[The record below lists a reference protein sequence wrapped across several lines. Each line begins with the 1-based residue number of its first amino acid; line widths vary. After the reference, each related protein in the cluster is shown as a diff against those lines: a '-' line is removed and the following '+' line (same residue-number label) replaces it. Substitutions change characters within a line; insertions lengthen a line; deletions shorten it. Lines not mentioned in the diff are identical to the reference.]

1 MNAFFARIRWV
12 LKGQNGTS
20 ATIQTFL
27 SRVLILATNVAT
39 GVITARFLGSQGRG
53 EQAAI
58 SLWPQFIAYTLTLG
72 LPSALIYNLK
82 RYPEAKSK
90 LFSAALFLGTIF
102 GFVAMLIGV
111 VFIPFWLSKYSIDV
125 IRDAQWMMLSA
136 PLALLG
142 VIFIAALESEGKFGI
157 ANQSRNFLPLATLGL
172 LGGLAL
178 THTLTPLTSGI
189 AYILPN
195 LPISVWICIYLWR
208 LLKPQWQELDKSCKQ
223 LLSYGVRSYGIDL
236 LGTLA
241 LQVDQVL
248 VIGLLSPSS
257 MGIYAVALSLS
268 RMLNVF
274 QASIVT
280 VLFPKIAAGSIAEV
294 VSLTGQVA
302 RVNML
307 LTSLI
312 GIVLMVLGPIVLQ
325 VLYGSEFTGAVA
337 VFRIL
342 IIEVILAGTTMI
354 LAQSFM
360 ALGRPGIVT
369 ILQGFGLGLSLPLML
384 ILIPRY
390 GLVGAGLSLLGSTTA
405 RLIFILLSYRI
416 TLKVSPPNLLLT
428 SADLLS
434 LKHKIFQSM

>member
-1 MNAFFARIRWV
+1 MNAFVARIHWV

-39 GVITARFLGSQGRG
+39 GIITARLLGSQGRG

-58 SLWPQFIAYTLTLG
+58 ILWPQFLAYTLTLG

-90 LFSAALFLGTIF
+90 LFSAALFLGTIL

-111 VFIPFWLSKYSIDV
+111 LFIPHWLSNYSIDV
-125 IRDAQWMMLSA
+125 IRDAQWMMLAA
-136 PLALLG
+136 PLELLG
-142 VIFIAALESEGKFGI
+142 VIFMAALESEGKFGI
-157 ANQSRNFLPLATLGL
+157 ANQSRNLFPLATLGL
-172 LGGLAL
+172 LGGMAL
-178 THTLTPLTSGI
+178 TQTLTPLTSGL
-189 AYILPN
+189 AYFLPS
-195 LPISVWICIYLWR
+195 LPISVWRCLYLWR
-208 LLKPQWQELDKSCKQ
+208 LLKPQWRELNTSCKQ

-241 LQVDQVL
+241 VQVDQVL

-274 QASIVT
+274 QASIIT
-280 VLFPKIAAGSIAEV
+280 VLFPKIAAGSLTEV
-294 VSLTGQVA
+294 VRLTGQVT
-302 RVNML
+302 RVNLL
-307 LTSLI
+307 LTLLI
-312 GIVLMVLGPIVLQ
+312 GLMLMVLGPIVLQ
-325 VLYGSEFTGAVA
+325 VLYGSEFMEAVA

-360 ALGRPGIVT
+360 ALGRPGMVT
-369 ILQGFGLGLSLPLML
+369 MLQGVGLGLSLPLML

-405 RLIFILLSYRI
+405 RLLFILLSYRI
-416 TLKVSPPNLLLT
+416 TLKVSPPNLLIT
-428 SADLLS
+428 AADLLS
-434 LKHKIFQSM
+434 LKHKFF